1 VLSAEHS
8 ESLDAEILPP
18 QQPQP
23 MVVDE
28 LAPRRMESPPAVT
41 WREVLAV
48 LLLVA
53 VGDVTIYRGHGF
65 TGFAVFFLLAPF
77 LLWMGAPRAR
87 RPAALWCVLLMLLA
101 LAGKLV
107 WCGSTAIVVIGF
119 GLLVAFAMALAG
131 LVPHVLEGAVFASQ
145 TVWAGYAGIIQYGR
159 TLTKRVPRP
168 RRVAWLNYALPA
180 IAFVMFSLLFV
191 LANPDLLS
199 AFGRRLEVLL
209 NEWRQWLLQLSP
221 EVGEIVFWLV
231 AAWLSIG
238 MIRPVTGRAAGD
250 EDAGGSPFSGG
261 FRGKRQPSPL
271 YYAFRNTLL
280 TVIILFAIYLVFEF
294 KTLWFREFPEG
305 FYYSGYAHQGAA
317 WLTLALALATA
328 ILSLVFRGAVFEDP
342 RINTLRK
349 LAWIWSLE
357 NMLLAI
363 AVYNRMYIY
372 IGFNGMTRMRVVGLF
387 GMTAVVVG
395 FILVLWKI
403 AHRRGFLWLIRRHLW
418 TVAIAVYLYAMV
430 PVDTFV
436 VRYNVN
442 RILAGDPAPSVQVS
456 VHPIGSEGV
465 LSLLPLLE
473 CEDQLIREGV
483 RALLAQR
490 LSDMNQRLDMRERWG
505 WSAYQIADRRVA
517 NRLQREHDELEI
529 YDDSSRRQSALQRF
543 HDYAYRWY

>member
-1 VLSAEHS
+1 MPAGGRTLEVAVAYNAGRAAPLPGEIILTAEHS
-8 ESLDAEILPP
+8 EFLDAEILPS
-18 QQPQP
+18 QQPYSD
-23 MVVDE
+23 VVDE

-41 WREVLAV
+41 WRELLAV
-48 LLLVA
+48 LMLVA

-65 TGFAVFFLLAPF
+65 TGFAVFFLLAPL
-77 LLWMGAPRAR
+77 LLWMGSSRTR

-101 LAGKLV
+101 LACKLV
-107 WCGSTAIVVIGF
+107 WCGSTPIVVIGF
-119 GLLVAFAMALAG
+119 ALLIAFAMALAG
-131 LVPHVLEGAVFASQ
+131 LVPYVLEGAVFASQ
-145 TVWAGYAGIIQYGR
+145 TVWAGYAGVIQYGR
-159 TLTKRVPRP
+159 MLTKRVPRLH
-168 RRVAWLNYALPA
+168 RVAWLNYALPA

-209 NEWRQWLLQLSP
+209 NQWRQWLLQLSP

-238 MIRPVTGRAAGD
+238 LIRPVTARIAG
-250 EDAGGSPFSGG
+250 EEETGGSPFAGAL
-261 FRGKRQPSPL
+261 RGKRQPSPL
-271 YYAFRNTLL
+271 YSAFRNTLL
-280 TVIILFAIYLVFEF
+280 TVIVLFAIYLVFEF

-328 ILSLVFRGAVFEDP
+328 ILSFVFRGAVFEDP

-349 LAWIWSLE
+349 LAWLWSLE

-395 FILVLWKI
+395 FVLVLWKI

-418 TVAIAVYLYAMV
+418 TVAIAVYLYAML
-430 PVDTFV
+430 PE
-436 VRYNVN
+436 
-442 RILAGDPAPSVQVS
+442 
-456 VHPIGSEGV
+456 IG
-465 LSLLPLLE
+465 
-473 CEDQLIREGV
+473 
-483 RALLAQR
+483 RAH
-490 LSDMNQRLDMRERWG
+490 
-505 WSAYQIADRRVA
+505 V
-517 NRLQREHDELEI
+517 
-529 YDDSSRRQSALQRF
+529 
-543 HDYAYRWY
+543 